1 MSKNWHVAM
10 RLARSRP
17 WLFTASFTLWVLF
30 AFMPLATGLIIRAF
44 FNTLTNAPSTGNV
57 WPLIGLLVGSEALR
71 IAVLLACMT
80 CWMTF
85 WHAGETLL
93 RVNLLQWLL
102 NGPGTRLLPES
113 PGEAV
118 SRFRDD
124 VFELMLF
131 LDTWLDVTGVIV
143 FSIVALAIMLQT
155 SALITVVVFLPMIG
169 IVAVTHIAGTRIR
182 AYRVSSRATTGRV
195 TGFIG
200 ELFGAAQAI
209 KVASA
214 ERRVV
219 EHFRVL
225 SEARRKAA
233 LKDQLL
239 TALLDSFN
247 VNTVNIGIG
256 LILILSARSMQS
268 GSFTVG
274 DFALFTSYI
283 GWVAALP
290 RWVGRLLTRVKQV
303 GVSIERMNR
312 LLSGAP
318 DGRLVE
324 HSPTYLHG
332 ALPAL
337 PPNDK
342 TAAHRLATLEARGLT
357 YHFPDIGRGIAGV
370 DVQLERGS
378 FTVITGRIGSGK
390 TTLLRT
396 LLGLL
401 PREAGEIAWNG
412 QPIDDPAVFLTPP
425 RCAYTPQVPRLFS
438 ESLRDNLLLGA
449 TEEQADLAFA
459 IRAAVLEQ
467 DIAAMPNGLD
477 TLVGSRGVRLSGGQ
491 IQRAAAARM
500 FARNAELLVFDDLS
514 SALDVET
521 EQTLWERL
529 DEQLQIANCKLQIA
543 DDVAMQS
550 TIYNLQST
558 ILAVSHR
565 RAALRR
571 ADQIIVLK
579 DGRVEASGTLDELL
593 TSCEEMRYL
602 WADEVAEPVETEQ
615 AAIVM

>member
-113 PGEAV
+113 PCVAV
-118 SRFRDD
+118 SRFRND

-131 LDTWLDVTGVIV
+131 CDTWLDVTGVIV

-370 DVQLERGS
+370 DVQLEHGS

-401 PREAGEIAWNG
+401 PRDSGEICWNG
-412 QPIDDPAVFLTPP
+412 RPVENPTTFFVPP
-425 RCAYTPQVPRLFS
+425 RSAYTAQVPRLFS
-438 ESLRDNLLLGA
+438 DTLKDNLLMGLP
-449 TEEQADLAFA
+449 EDHVDLPAA
-459 IRAAVLEQ
+459 LRLAVLEP
-467 DIAAMPNGLD
+467 DLAHMEHGLA
-477 TLVGSRGVRLSGGQ
+477 TLVGAKGVRLSGGQ
-491 IQRAAAARM
+491 VQRVAAARM
-500 FARNAELLVFDDLS
+500 FVRAPELLVFDDLS

-521 EQTLWERL
+521 GRTLWERL
-529 DEQLQIANCKLQIA
+529 HEQLQIADFKLQIGKGTTNRSA
-543 DDVAMQS
+543 
-550 TIYNLQST
+550 IYNLQST

-571 ADQIIVLK
+571 ADQIGVLK
-579 DGRVEASGTLDELL
+579 DGRVEVTGTLDELL
-593 TSCEEMRYL
+593 ATSEEMRHL
-602 WADEVAEPVETEQ
+602 WAGEA
-615 AAIVM
+615 M

>member
-1 MSKNWHVAM
+1 MTKTWQLAL

-17 WLFTASFTLWVLF
+17 WLFTASFALWVLF

-44 FNTLTNAPSTGNV
+44 FDTLTNASSTGKV
-57 WPLIGLLVGSEALR
+57 WPLIALLVGSDALR

-85 WHAGETLL
+85 WHAGEALL
-93 RVNLLQWLL
+93 RVNLLEWLL

-131 LDTWLDVTGVIV
+131 LDTWLDVTGEIV

-155 SALITVVVFLPMIG
+155 SALITVVVFLPMVG
-169 IVAVTHIAGTRIR
+169 IVAVTHVAGTRIR

-214 ERRVV
+214 EQRVV
-219 EHFRVL
+219 AHFRTL

-274 DFALFTSYI
+274 DFALFTTYI

-290 RWVGRLLTRVKQV
+290 RWIGRLLTRMKQV
-303 GVSIERMNR
+303 GVSIERMHS

-324 HSPTYLHG
+324 HSPTYLHS

-337 PPNDK
+337 PSTDK
-342 TAAHRLATLEARGLT
+342 TAAHRLARLETHGLT
-357 YHFPDIGRGIAGV
+357 YRFPDTGRGIA
-370 DVQLERGS
+370 DIDLRIERGS

-401 PREAGEIAWNG
+401 PRDAGEICWNG
-412 QPIDDPAVFLTPP
+412 ELIDDPAVFLTPP

-449 TEEQADLAFA
+449 SEEQANLAFA

-467 DIAAMPNGLD
+467 DIAAMPSGLD

-500 FARNAELLVFDDLS
+500 FARNADLLVFDDLS

-521 EQTLWERL
+521 EKTLWERL
-529 DEQLQIANCKLQIA
+529 LGIENAELRIEKTSH
-543 DDVAMQS
+543 DDSFSILNSQFS
-550 TIYNLQST
+550 

-571 ADQIIVLK
+571 ADQIVVLK
-579 DGRVEASGTLDELL
+579 DGRVEASGALDELL
-593 TSCEEMRYL
+593 ASCEEMRHL
-602 WADEVAEPVETEQ
+602 WADEVAEPADEQVMVEL
-615 AAIVM
+615 

>member
-1 MSKNWHVAM
+1 MNKTWQLAM

-17 WLFTASFTLWVLF
+17 WLFIASFALWVLF

-44 FNTLTNAPSTGNV
+44 FDTLTNAPSTGKV
-57 WPLIGLLVGSEALR
+57 WPLIALLVGSDALR

-80 CWMTF
+80 CWMSF
-85 WHAGETLL
+85 WHAGEALL
-93 RVNLLQWLL
+93 RVNLLEWLL

-131 LDTWLDVTGVIV
+131 LDTWLDVTGEIV
-143 FSIVALAIMLQT
+143 FSIAALAIMLQT
-155 SALITVVVFLPMIG
+155 SALITVVVFLPMVG
-169 IVAVTHIAGTRIR
+169 IVAVTHVAGTRIR
-182 AYRVSSRATTGRV
+182 AYRVSSRVTTGRV

-290 RWVGRLLTRVKQV
+290 RWIGRLLTRVQQV
-303 GVSIERMNR
+303 GVSIERMNS

-318 DGRLVE
+318 DGRLVV
-324 HSPTYLHG
+324 HSPTYLH
-332 ALPAL
+332 
-337 PPNDK
+337 
-342 TAAHRLATLEARGLT
+342 
-357 YHFPDIGRGIAGV
+357 
-370 DVQLERGS
+370 
-378 FTVITGRIGSGK
+378 
-390 TTLLRT
+390 
-396 LLGLL
+396 
-401 PREAGEIAWNG
+401 
-412 QPIDDPAVFLTPP
+412 
-425 RCAYTPQVPRLFS
+425 
-438 ESLRDNLLLGA
+438 
-449 TEEQADLAFA
+449 
-459 IRAAVLEQ
+459 
-467 DIAAMPNGLD
+467 
-477 TLVGSRGVRLSGGQ
+477 
-491 IQRAAAARM
+491 
-500 FARNAELLVFDDLS
+500 
-514 SALDVET
+514 
-521 EQTLWERL
+521 
-529 DEQLQIANCKLQIA
+529 
-543 DDVAMQS
+543 
-550 TIYNLQST
+550 
-558 ILAVSHR
+558 
-565 RAALRR
+565 
-571 ADQIIVLK
+571 
-579 DGRVEASGTLDELL
+579 
-593 TSCEEMRYL
+593 
-602 WADEVAEPVETEQ
+602 
-615 AAIVM
+615 

>member
-143 FSIVALAIMLQT
+143 F
-155 SALITVVVFLPMIG
+155 
-169 IVAVTHIAGTRIR
+169 
-182 AYRVSSRATTGRV
+182 
-195 TGFIG
+195 
-200 ELFGAAQAI
+200 
-209 KVASA
+209 
-214 ERRVV
+214 
-219 EHFRVL
+219 
-225 SEARRKAA
+225 
-233 LKDQLL
+233 
-239 TALLDSFN
+239 
-247 VNTVNIGIG
+247 
-256 LILILSARSMQS
+256 
-268 GSFTVG
+268 
-274 DFALFTSYI
+274 
-283 GWVAALP
+283 WVAALP

-370 DVQLERGS
+370 DVQLEHGS

-593 TSCEEMRYL
+593 ASCEEMRYL

-615 AAIVM
+615 A

>member
-1 MSKNWHVAM
+1 MSKTWKLALH
-10 RLARSRP
+10 LARSQR
-17 WLFTASFTLWVLF
+17 WLFPISFLLWVLF
-30 AFMPLATGLIIRAF
+30 AFIPLATGLIVRAF
-44 FNTLTNAPSTGNV
+44 FDALTGEAGARAGV
-57 WPLIGLLVGSEALR
+57 WPLLGLLVGSEALR
-71 IAVLLACMT
+71 VAVLMIFFT
-80 CWMTF
+80 FWMTF
-85 WHAGETLL
+85 WYAGEALL
-93 RVNLLQWLL
+93 RANLLEWLL

-113 PGEAV
+113 PGAAV

-124 VFELMLF
+124 VSEFVVF
-131 LDTWLDVTGVIV
+131 LDTWLDVTGEIV

-155 SALITVVVFLPMIG
+155 SALITVVVFLPMVG

-182 AYRVSSRATTGRV
+182 VYRESSRATTSRV

-214 ERRVV
+214 EGRVV

-225 SEARRKAA
+225 SERRRKAA

-256 LILILSARSMQS
+256 LILLLSARSMQS
-268 GSFTVG
+268 GGFTVG

-290 RWVGRLLTRVKQV
+290 RWIGRLLTRIKQV
-303 GVSIERMNR
+303 GVSIERMNG
-312 LLSGAP
+312 LIAGAP
-318 DGRLVE
+318 AGRLVE
-324 HSPTYLHG
+324 HSPLHLHSDPP
-332 ALPAL
+332 ALPAMA
-337 PPNDK
+337 K
-342 TAAHRLATLEARGLT
+342 TPADRLESLEAQSLT
-357 YHFPDIGRGIAGV
+357 YRFPETGRGIAGV
-370 DVQLERGS
+370 DLRLARGT

-390 TTLLRT
+390 TTLLRA

-401 PREAGEIAWNG
+401 PKDAGEIVWNG
-412 QPIDDPAVFLTPP
+412 HPVADPAVFLTPP

-449 TEEQADLAFA
+449 REEQTDLDFA
-459 IRAAVLEQ
+459 IRAAVLER
-467 DIAAMPNGLD
+467 DIAAMPGGLD

-500 FARNAELLVFDDLS
+500 FARAPELLVFDDLS

-521 EQTLWERL
+521 ERTLWERL
-529 DEQLQIANCKLQIA
+529 SVGRQQPAVGSVSTGPDWRLPTA
-543 DDVAMQS
+543 DW
-550 TIYNLQST
+550 T

-579 DGRVEASGTLDELL
+579 DGQVEAAGTLDELL
-593 TSCEEMRYL
+593 ATSEEMRHL
-602 WADEVAEPVETEQ
+602 WADELPEPAEVL
-615 AAIVM
+615 ASGVGV